1 MGKELLMWEQVQ
13 QALNGSTTRV
23 ITGIANLLPGVV
35 ALILAVAVSILVAM
49 VLAFLIRRSLLGIN
63 FDTKLA
69 NWGFSGL
76 SEISPAGSP
85 TLLVVRFIYWCVVL
99 VGALIGIAAFDATL
113 TEQMVL
119 RLFSYLPNFVV
130 AVMLILF
137 GNVIARFMARSVL
150 IGAVNMNLAYGR
162 LLSLG
167 VKWLVIVLTA
177 AMALEH
183 LGIGGRIVDLA
194 FAILFGGIVLALAL
208 AVGLG
213 SKDLV
218 SRSLEHQTIQR
229 KEKPEEQFRHL

>member
-1 MGKELLMWEQVQ
+1 MWDQVQ
-13 QALNGSTTRV
+13 QALDVSTTKV
-23 ITGIANLLPGVV
+23 ITGIANLLPGLV
-35 ALILAVAVSILVAM
+35 ALILAVLVSFLIAM
-49 VLAFLIRRSLLGIN
+49 VLRFLIRRSLIGIN

-69 NWGFSGL
+69 DWGFSGL
-76 SEISPAGSP
+76 AEISPSGSP
-85 TLLVVRFIYWCVVL
+85 TLLVVRFVYWCIIL
-99 VGALIGIAAFDATL
+99 VGTLIGIAAFDATL
-113 TEQMVL
+113 TERMVL
-119 RLFSYLPNFVV
+119 RIFAYLPNFVV
-130 AVMLILF
+130 AVLLILF
-137 GNVIARFMARSVL
+137 GNVIARFLARSVL

-218 SRSLEHQTIQR
+218 SRSLENQSIQR
-229 KEKPEEQFRHL
+229 KEKSEEQFRHL

>member
-1 MGKELLMWEQVQ
+1 MWNQVQ
-13 QALNGSTTRV
+13 QALNESTTRV
-23 ITGIANLLPGVV
+23 ITGFARLVPGLM
-35 ALILAVAVSILVAM
+35 ALIVAVLISILVARIFG
-49 VLAFLIRRSLLGIN
+49 FLLRRSLRGVK
-63 FDTKLA
+63 FDAKLTS
-69 NWGFSGL
+69 WGLSGL

-85 TLLVVRFIYWCVVL
+85 TLLVVRFVSWCIIL

-113 TEQMVL
+113 TQQMVI
-119 RLFSYLPNFVV
+119 RLFAYFPNFLV
-130 AVMLILF
+130 AVILLFF
-137 GNVIARFMARSVL
+137 GNVIARFLARGVL
-150 IGAVNMNLAYGR
+150 IGAVNMNLPYGR

-167 VKWLVIVLTA
+167 VKWLVIVLTS

-218 SRSLEHQTIQR
+218 SRSLENQTIHG
-229 KEKPEEQFRHL
+229 KEKSEEQFRHL

>member
-1 MGKELLMWEQVQ
+1 MAFL
-13 QALNGSTTRV
+13 
-23 ITGIANLLPGVV
+23 V
-35 ALILAVAVSILVAM
+35 AILISILIAS
-49 VLAFLIRRSLLGIN
+49 LFGFLLRRSLRSFK
-63 FDTKLA
+63 FDAKL
-69 NWGFSGL
+69 NGWGMSAL
-76 SEISPAGSP
+76 NEISPAGSP
-85 TLLVVRFIYWCVVL
+85 TMLVSEFVYWCVVL

-113 TEQMVL
+113 TEQMMLRVL
-119 RLFSYLPNFVV
+119 GYFPNFLV
-130 AVMLILF
+130 AVVLILF
-137 GNVIARFMARSVL
+137 GNVIARFLARGVL

-167 VKWLVIVLTA
+167 VKWLVIVLTS

-218 SRSLEHQTIQR
+218 SRSLENQTIHG
-229 KEKPEEQFRHL
+229 KEKSEEQFRHL